1 MATKQLD
8 HPDLVTTNDQ
18 HGHTVIKVPYRNFK
32 RIWEPHIDDKE
43 KLKELASNMTGPKF
57 DKFLKLEFKLDQNPD
72 LVCFVIT
79 CHERASKYLNSC
91 IYCGL
96 EVKR

>member
-1 MATKQLD
+1 MPAKQLD
-8 HPDLVTTNDQ
+8 HPDLVTTTDQ

-32 RIWEPHIDDKE
+32 RIWEPLIGNNE
-43 KLKELASNMTGPKF
+43 ALKKLASNMTGPKF
-57 DKFLKLEFKLDQNPD
+57 DKILKLDFELDQNPD

-79 CHERASKYLNSC
+79 CHERASKHLNKC

-96 EVKR
+96 EVGK